1 MCTSTIFIDCVR
13 MREHLS
19 VIQIEDHVEKLEGN
33 IENLELN
40 IQKLEEEKK
49 SRDNQ
54 IRVSPTAAHACTS
67 EAILLFFLQKFDIR
81 VMYVVMTCALL
92 MPDRR

>member
-1 MCTSTIFIDCVR
+1 MTYYSSRCLWQV
-13 MREHLS
+13 
-19 VIQIEDHVEKLEGN
+19 EDHAEKLEGD

-54 IRVSPTAAHACTS
+54 IRVSAA
-67 EAILLFFLQKFDIR
+67 
-81 VMYVVMTCALL
+81 
-92 MPDRR
+92 

>member
-1 MCTSTIFIDCVR
+1 M
-13 MREHLS
+13 
-19 VIQIEDHVEKLEGN
+19 IQIEDHVEKLEGN

-54 IRVSPTAAHACTS
+54 IRVRPTAAHGCTS
-67 EAILLFFLQKFDIR
+67 EATLFFLQKFDIR
-81 VMYVVMTCALL
+81 VMHVVMTCVFLT
-92 MPDRR
+92 PDRR